1 MTQRMEAWPPYL
13 KKRLAWALELT
24 CWKRMPPVA

>member
-1 MTQRMEAWPPYL
+1 MEARRSPYL